1 MDNFKELIRKRLSQQ
16 YHGKNIIWSIAVNEI
31 KDYFDLKK
39 IDPEIEEEILTW
51 YVRHDKVFIKTLDQN
66 LKIQLF
72 KEKSNVIEAINKK
85 LQNIGYTQNINDII
99 LK

>member
-16 YHGKNIIWSIAVNEI
+16 YRGKNIIWSIAVNEI
-31 KDYFDLKK
+31 KDYFNLKK

-51 YVRHDKVFIKTLDQN
+51 YVRHDKVFIKTSDQN

>member
-1 MDNFKELIRKRLSQQ
+1 MKYCCKR
-16 YHGKNIIWSIAVNEI
+16 N
-31 KDYFDLKK
+31 KK

-72 KEKSNVIEAINKK
+72 KEKSNVIKAINKK

>member
-16 YHGKNIIWSIAVNEI
+16 YRGKNIIWSIAVNEI
-31 KDYFDLKK
+31 KDYFNLKK